1 MMSKKGMKSHFVLAL
16 VWDKDKIFKLLLR
29 RKSFSKLRLKKKN
42 GVQYYQRA
50 IGTELNLK
58 FFAILFTRVIIAI
71 FKNQIAKAEKIRK

>member
-1 MMSKKGMKSHFVLAL
+1 MMSKKGMKSHFVLAS

-29 RKSFSKLRLKKKN
+29 WKSFSKLRLKKKN

-50 IGTELNLK
+50 RDTELNLK